1 MDMQYDTESDIHGGE
16 RTFKCI
22 FVLNIQCFTID
33 TFGWA
38 LHSKLLVLVSINVR
52 YKIVFNVALDV
63 QLFVYL

>member
-38 LHSKLLVLVSINVR
+38 LHSKFVLVSINVR
-52 YKIVFNVALDV
+52 YKIVFNASFDV
-63 QLFVYL
+63 QVFVYL